1 MSNAYQ
7 EYAQEILDELHF
19 ISIEINILLEVADR
33 EQDRILCLWNR
44 VIDEIERRQL
54 ENDGIH
60 E

>member
-1 MSNAYQ
+1 MSDEYQ
-7 EYAQEILDELHF
+7 EYAQDILDELHF
-19 ISIEINILLEVADR
+19 ISIEVNVLLEIADR

>member
-1 MSNAYQ
+1 MSDAYQ
-7 EYAQEILDELHF
+7 EYAQDILDELHF
-19 ISIEINILLEVADR
+19 ISIEVNVLLENADR

-54 ENDGIH
+54 ENVGIH

>member
-1 MSNAYQ
+1 MSDAYQ
-7 EYAQEILDELHF
+7 EYAQDILDELHF
-19 ISIEINILLEVADR
+19 ISIEVNVLLEVADK
-33 EQDRILCLWNR
+33 EQDRILNLWNR